1 MAKKTGS
8 DYIPTY
14 AEIEAERAEC
24 DKRTEELRKKG
35 WRLGEFEVKYKVNG
49 AELVQ
54 KMASRSKIEVVEELK
69 QQCGMVGWVPYD
81 IEVKTLVEPNIYV

>member
-14 AEIEAERAEC
+14 AELEAERAERN
-24 DKRTEELRKKG
+24 KRTEELAKKG
-35 WRLGEFEVKYKVNG
+35 WCLGEFEVTYKVNG
-49 AELVQ
+49 AQLTQ
-54 KMASRSKIEVVEELK
+54 KMVARSKNEIEGMLK

-81 IEVKTLVEPNIYV
+81 VEVKTLVEPNIYV